1 MLIKVISE
9 FSINLFI
16 DELLKTN
23 FPSRFFNSREI
34 FLSCPL
40 KVENA
45 SIEFVILKFEKDI
58 YL

>member
-1 MLIKVISE
+1 MSE

-40 KVENA
+40 KLENA
-45 SIEFVILKFEKDI
+45 SIEFVILKEELLLSFG
-58 YL
+58 